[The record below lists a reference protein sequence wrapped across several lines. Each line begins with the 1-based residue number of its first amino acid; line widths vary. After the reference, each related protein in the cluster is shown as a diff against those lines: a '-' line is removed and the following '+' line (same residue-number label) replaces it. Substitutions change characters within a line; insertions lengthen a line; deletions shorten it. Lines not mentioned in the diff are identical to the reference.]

1 MKVILSGGGTGGHI
15 YPALTIADQIKK
27 LRPDAEIVFVG
38 TQQGLEK
45 NIIPRYGYPLRYIEI
60 AGFKRSLSLDTL
72 RSFAKLFTGLAGAN
86 RLIGEIKPDLV
97 IGTGGYVCGP
107 IVLLAA
113 LRGIPAAIQ
122 EQNAMPGV
130 TNKILARFV
139 KKVFLGY
146 HEAEKYFTGKSKKV
160 YTGNPIR
167 VEILSNK
174 RSEAVKFFGLDAE
187 KKTILVSGG
196 SRGAQSIN
204 RAMLYVEEALSGR
217 HDVQILHATGEAN
230 YDAYMEELSKKGTLD
245 DNIIVKPYLHDMPM
259 ALAAADLAVFRAG
272 AIGLAELTAKGI
284 PSVLIPYP
292 YATANHQEFN
302 ARAVEAAGAAKV
314 ILDKE
319 LTGEKLL
326 EEIEHLLIRSEELQ
340 QMKKAAKSL
349 GRPGAAKEIA
359 QQALQLVKN

>member
-27 LRPDAEIVFVG
+27 LRPDAQIIFVG

-60 AGFKRSLSLDTL
+60 AGFKRSLSFDTL
-72 RSFAKLFTGLAGAN
+72 RSFGKLFTGLIGAN
-86 RLIGEIKPDLV
+86 SLISEIKPDLV

-107 IVLLAA
+107 
-113 LRGIPAAIQ
+113 
-122 EQNAMPGV
+122 
-130 TNKILARFV
+130 V

-146 HEAEKYFTGKSKKV
+146 REAEKYFTGKSRKI

-167 VEILSNK
+167 SEILSNK
-174 RSEAVKFFGLDAE
+174 RSEAVKFFGLDPE
-187 KKTILVSGG
+187 KQTILVSGG

-204 RAMLYVEEALSGR
+204 KAMLYVEQALSGR
-217 HDVQILHATGEAN
+217 HDVQVLHATGEAN
-230 YDAYMEELSKKGTLD
+230 YEEYIKELNKKGPVE
-245 DNIIVKPYLHDMPM
+245 DNIVVKPYLHDMPM

-272 AIGLAELTAKGI
+272 AIGLAELTAKGV

-326 EEIEHLLIRSEELQ
+326 EEIEHLLIRSEDLQ
-340 QMKKAAKSL
+340 KMKKAAKSL

>member
-1 MKVILSGGGTGGHI
+1 
-15 YPALTIADQIKK
+15 
-27 LRPDAEIVFVG
+27 
-38 TQQGLEK
+38 
-45 NIIPRYGYPLRYIEI
+45 
-60 AGFKRSLSLDTL
+60 
-72 RSFAKLFTGLAGAN
+72 
-86 RLIGEIKPDLV
+86 
-97 IGTGGYVCGP
+97 
-107 IVLLAA
+107 
-113 LRGIPAAIQ
+113 
-122 EQNAMPGV
+122 MPGI

-146 HEAEKYFTGKSKKV
+146 REAEKYFTGKSRKI

-167 VEILSNK
+167 SEILSNK
-174 RSEAVKFFGLDAE
+174 RSEAVKFFGLDPE
-187 KKTILVSGG
+187 KQTILVSGG

-204 RAMLYVEEALSGR
+204 KAMLYVEQALSGR
-217 HDVQILHATGEAN
+217 HDVQVLHATGEAN
-230 YDAYMEELSKKGTLD
+230 YEEYIKELNKKGSVE
-245 DNIIVKPYLHDMPM
+245 DNIVVKPYLHDMPM
-259 ALAAADLAVFRAG
+259 ALAAVDLAVFRAG
-272 AIGLAELTAKGI
+272 AIGLAELTAKGV

-326 EEIEHLLIRSEELQ
+326 EEIEHLLIRSEDLQ
-340 QMKKAAKSL
+340 KMKKAAKSL

>member
-1 MKVILSGGGTGGHI
+1 MINN
-15 YPALTIADQIKK
+15 IKK
-27 LRPDAEIVFVG
+27 LVPDAQFLYVG
-38 TQQGLEK
+38 TKKGLEAD
-45 NIIPRYGYPLRYIEI
+45 IIPREQIPFATLEI
-60 AGFKRSLSLDTL
+60 SGFERHLTAKNFVVLGKALGSLVKARSIVKK
-72 RSFAKLFTGLAGAN
+72 F
-86 RLIGEIKPDLV
+86 KPDV
-97 IGTGGYVCGP
+97 AIGTGGYVCGP
-107 IVLLAA
+107 ILMAAA
-113 LRGIPAAIQ
+113 LIGVPSLIQ

-146 HEAEKYFTGKSKKV
+146 SEAEKYFTGKSRKI

-167 VEILSNK
+167 SEILSNK
-174 RSEAVKFFGLDAE
+174 RSEAVKFFGLDPE
-187 KKTILVSGG
+187 KQTILVSGG

-204 RAMLYVEEALSGR
+204 KAMLYVEQALSGR
-217 HDVQILHATGEAN
+217 HDVQVLHATGEAN
-230 YDAYMEELSKKGTLD
+230 YEEYIKELNKKGSVE
-245 DNIIVKPYLHDMPM
+245 DNIVVKPYLHDMPM

-272 AIGLAELTAKGI
+272 AIGLAELTAKGV

-326 EEIEHLLIRSEELQ
+326 EEIEHLLIRSEDLQ
-340 QMKKAAKSL
+340 KMKKAAKSL